1 MEQLKKQGSVEG
13 ERLKNLEDTIEKLAE
28 PETHPAPVSEL
39 SGIDGAPGSVD
50 TMTLAQLMQW
60 ADNTLNL
67 IGMEKLNQIL
77 GLYELTGRLS
87 KEIKNTIFKIADV
100 PDATR
105 GPKRERVE
113 TKNCVIALCELN
125 RILTGEHQGM
135 FTVSNES
142 LVDDEKS

>member
-1 MEQLKKQGSVEG
+1 MEG
-13 ERLKNLEDTIEKLAE
+13 ERLKNLEDAIEKLAE
-28 PETHPAPVSEL
+28 PETQSEKTLIHNPATASEL
-39 SGIDGAPGSVD
+39 SGIDGEQGRVD